1 MYYKQKC
8 HQVEKSKGGCEKVPL
23 YKPLCKKVPRQK
35 CKTAYAERCKTT
47 YKEVKWYKKVN
58 KCVWPPVKQDKYCP

>member
-23 YKPLCKKVPRQK
+23 YKPLCKKLPRQK

-58 KCVWPPVKQDKYCP
+58 KCVWPPEKQDKYCP

>member
-58 KCVWPPVKQDKYCP
+58 KCVWPPEKQHKYCP